1 MGFEA
6 RFVIPA
12 DVGFHGVDDLSD
24 GYCSPIT
31 RIEEFTLETAKKPSQ
46 VALSCELA
54 LRDID
59 PTRPAALTRSSQLGQ
74 R

>member
-31 RIEEFTLETAKKPSQ
+31 RIEEFTLETAKKAFAGGI
-46 VALSCELA
+46 VL
-54 LRDID
+54 
-59 PTRPAALTRSSQLGQ
+59 
-74 R
+74 